1 METSNTMAEQRAV
14 REVARVWWW
23 FLITGVLWV
32 LLAIL
37 VLRFNLT
44 SIAAVGALLGAILLL
59 AGVNEFM
66 TMAMRD
72 VGWRWLHAVMGVLFI
87 IGSIWAFV
95 HPIGAFYELASILG
109 FLIVLKGI
117 LDIGVAVA
125 TKDQNDIW
133 GLGLLIGLLELALGF
148 WASQQFFSPRAILIV
163 TWVGFAALFRGVG
176 EIVTAFH
183 LRGIAKTAGP

>member
-1 METSNTMAEQRAV
+1 METSNRMADEAV
-14 REVARVWWW
+14 GEVARVWWW
-23 FLITGVLWV
+23 FLVTGVLWV
-32 LLAIL
+32 LIAIL

-59 AGVNEFM
+59 AGVNEFF

-87 IGSIWAFV
+87 IGGIWAFV
-95 HPIGAFYELASILG
+95 HPIGAFYELASVLG
-109 FLIVLKGI
+109 FLIVLKGT

-148 WASQQFFSPRAILIV
+148 WASQQFFSPRAILII

-183 LRGIAKTAGP
+183 LRGIAKTVGA

>member
-1 METSNTMAEQRAV
+1 METPNTVADRTV

-23 FLITGVLWV
+23 FLVTGVLWV
-32 LLAIL
+32 LLAVV
-37 VLRFNLT
+37 VLRFNLS
-44 SIAAVGALLGAILLL
+44 SIAAVGALLGAVLLL

-66 TMAMRD
+66 TMGMRD
-72 VGWRWLHAVMGVLFI
+72 VGWRWLHATMGVLFI

-109 FLIVLKGI
+109 FLIVLKGV
-117 LDIGVAVA
+117 LDIGVSVA

-133 GLGLLIGLLELALGF
+133 GLGLLIGLLELLLGF
-148 WASQQFFSPRAILIV
+148 WASQQFFSPRAILII
-163 TWVGFAALFRGVG
+163 TWVGFFALFRGVG

-183 LRGIAKTAGP
+183 LRGIGKTVGP

>member
-1 METSNTMAEQRAV
+1 METSNRMADEAV
-14 REVARVWWW
+14 GEVARVWWW
-23 FLITGVLWV
+23 FLVTGVLWV
-32 LLAIL
+32 LIAIL

-44 SIAAVGALLGAILLL
+44 SIAAVGALLGAIFLL
-59 AGVNEFM
+59 AGVNEFF

-87 IGSIWAFV
+87 IGGIWSFV
-95 HPIGAFYELASILG
+95 HPIGAFYELASVLG
-109 FLIVLKGI
+109 FLIVLKGT

-148 WASQQFFSPRAILIV
+148 WASQQFFAPRAILII

-176 EIVTAFH
+176 EIVMAFH
-183 LRGIAKTAGP
+183 LRGIAKAVGA